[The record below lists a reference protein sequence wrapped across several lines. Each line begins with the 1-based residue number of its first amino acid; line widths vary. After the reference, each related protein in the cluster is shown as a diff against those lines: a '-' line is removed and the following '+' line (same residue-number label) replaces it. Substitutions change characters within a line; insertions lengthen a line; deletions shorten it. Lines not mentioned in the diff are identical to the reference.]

1 MIDPL
6 EDVLS
11 KNDVCSL
18 LGISPGT
25 LQRMCVKREIPFFRL
40 GRKKGIR
47 FRRSELSAW
56 LEARP

>member
-1 MIDPL
+1 MIKLEVKKMIDPL

-25 LQRMCVKREIPFFRL
+25 LQRMCVKREIPFFPDRPP
-40 GRKKGIR
+40 KGY
-47 FRRSELSAW
+47 SLSTQ
-56 LEARP
+56 